1 MSDERIYIIAGGHV
15 DDDFVKKLL
24 CDKNGKKKDDIY
36 LLAVDRGLECLL
48 RLKINPDEVIGDFDS
63 VSDEARIAIGLE
75 PKKKS
80 KKKKDDDNAEKPFVF
95 DVLPYHIRQL
105 DVHKDQTDTEEA
117 VRFAMRYLRGDI
129 VLLGATGT
137 RIDHVLGN
145 VSILGLGVLSGFNI
159 ILMDEYNKIS
169 LVKDEMTI
177 KKKEQFGDFVSII
190 PYTDETYV
198 TLEGFRFNV
207 ENKHMKTNLSLGI
220 SNVIEDD
227 EAKITVN
234 NGVAIVIESRD

>member
-15 DDDFVKKLL
+15 EDEFVKKIL
-24 CDKNGKKKDDIY
+24 CDKKGNKKDGIY

-63 VSDEARIAIGLE
+63 VSDEARMAIGLE
-75 PKKKS
+75 PKNKS
-80 KKKKDDDNAEKPFVF
+80 NKKKDDQEQFVF

-129 VLLGATGT
+129 VILGATGT

-145 VSILGLGVLSGFNI
+145 ISILGLGVLSGFHI
-159 ILMDEYNKIS
+159 SLVDEHNRIS
-169 LVKDEMTI
+169 LVKDEMVIT
-177 KKKEQFGDFVSII
+177 KKEQFGDYVSIV
-190 PYTDETYV
+190 PYTDDTYV
-198 TLEGFRFNV
+198 TLTGFQFNV
-207 ENKHMKTNLSLGI
+207 DNKHMKRNLSLGI
-220 SNVIEDD
+220 SNVIEED
-227 EAKITVN
+227 EAKIVVN

>member
-1 MSDERIYIIAGGHV
+1 MADERIYIIAGGHV
-15 DDDFVKKLL
+15 DDDFVKGLL
-24 CDKNGKKKDDIY
+24 CDKKGNKKDGIY

-63 VSDEARIAIGLE
+63 VSDEARVAIGLE
-75 PKKKS
+75 PRKKL
-80 KKKKDDDNAEKPFVF
+80 KKNDKEEPFVF
-95 DVLPYHIRQL
+95 DILPYHIRQL
-105 DVHKDQTDTEEA
+105 DIHKDQTDTEEA

-145 VSILGLGVLSGFNI
+145 ISILGLGILSGYHI
-159 ILMDEYNKIS
+159 SLMDERNKIS
-169 LVKDEMTI
+169 LVKDEMVIT
-177 KKKEQFGDFVSII
+177 KKDQFGDFVSII
-190 PYTDETYV
+190 PYTDDNYV
-198 TLEGFRFNV
+198 TLTGFQFNV
-207 ENKHMKTNLSLGI
+207 DNKHMKRNLSLGI
-220 SNVIEDD
+220 SNVIVDD

>member
-15 DDDFVKKLL
+15 DDEFVKNLL
-24 CDKNGKKKDDIY
+24 CDKKGNKKEGIY

-75 PKKKS
+75 PRKKAKKK
-80 KKKKDDDNAEKPFVF
+80 AEGEEESFVF

-145 VSILGLGVLSGFNI
+145 VSILGLGVLSGYNI
-159 ILMDEYNKIS
+159 ILMDEHNKVT
-169 LVKDEMTI
+169 LVKDEMII
-177 KKKEQFGDFVSII
+177 KKKEQFGDFVSIV

-198 TLEGFRFNV
+198 TLTGFRFNV
-207 ENKHMKTNLSLGI
+207 EDKHMKTNLSLGI
-220 SNVIEDD
+220 SNVIEED
-227 EAKITVN
+227 EAKIVVN

>member
-1 MSDERIYIIAGGHV
+1 MADEKIYIVAGGHV
-15 DDDFVKKLL
+15 NDDFVKSLL
-24 CDKNGKKKDDIY
+24 CDKKGNKKDGIY

-63 VSDEARIAIGLE
+63 VSDEARMAIGLE

-80 KKKKDDDNAEKPFVF
+80 NKKNDDKEQFVF

-105 DVHKDQTDTEEA
+105 EVHKDKTDTEEA
-117 VRFAMRYLRGDI
+117 VRFAMRYLRGEI
-129 VLLGATGT
+129 ILIGATGT

-145 VSILGLGVLSGFNI
+145 ISILGLGILSGYRI
-159 ILMDEYNKIS
+159 SLMDEHNKVS

-177 KKKEQFGDFVSII
+177 TKEDQFGDYVSIV
-190 PYTDETYV
+190 PYTDDTYV
-198 TLEGFRFNV
+198 TLTGFKFNV
-207 ENKHMKTNLSLGI
+207 DNKHMKRNLSLGI
-220 SNVIEDD
+220 SNEIDED
-227 EAKITVN
+227 EAKIVVN

>member
-1 MSDERIYIIAGGHV
+1 MADERIYIIAGGHV
-15 DDDFVKKLL
+15 DDDFVKGLL
-24 CDKNGKKKDDIY
+24 CDKKGNKKDGVYI
-36 LLAVDRGLECLL
+36 LAVDRGLECLL

-75 PKKKS
+75 PRKKPKKS
-80 KKKKDDDNAEKPFVF
+80 DEESFVF

-117 VRFAMRYLRGDI
+117 IRFAMRYLRGDI

-145 VSILGLGVLSGFNI
+145 ISILGLGILSGYRI
-159 ILMDEYNKIS
+159 ILMDEHNKVS
-169 LVKDEMTI
+169 LVKDEMVI
-177 KKKEQFGDFVSII
+177 KRDEQFGEFVSII
-190 PYTDETYV
+190 PYTDNTYV

-207 ENKHMKTNLSLGI
+207 ENKQMKRNLSLGV
-220 SNVIEDD
+220 SNVIDDD

-234 NGVAIVIESRD
+234 EGVAIVIESRD

>member
-15 DDDFVKKLL
+15 DDEFVKNLL
-24 CDKNGKKKDDIY
+24 CDKKGNKKEGIY

-63 VSDEARIAIGLE
+63 VSDEARMAIGLE
-75 PKKKS
+75 PRKKVKKS
-80 KKKKDDDNAEKPFVF
+80 DDEEPFVF

-145 VSILGLGVLSGFNI
+145 VAILGLGVLSGYNI
-159 ILMDEYNKIS
+159 ILMDEHNKIS
-169 LVKDEMTI
+169 LVKDEMII

-190 PYTDETYV
+190 PYTDDTYV
-198 TLEGFRFNV
+198 TLTGFRFNV
-207 ENKHMKTNLSLGI
+207 ENRHMKTNLSLGI

-227 EAKITVN
+227 EAKIVVN

>member
-1 MSDERIYIIAGGHV
+1 MADERIYIIAGGHV
-15 DDDFVKKLL
+15 DDDFVKSLL
-24 CDKNGKKKDDIY
+24 CDKNGKKKEDLYI
-36 LLAVDRGLECLL
+36 LAVDRGLECLL

-75 PKKKS
+75 PRKKPKA
-80 KKKKDDDNAEKPFVF
+80 KKEDQFVF

-105 DVHKDQTDTEEA
+105 DVHKDKTDTEEA

-145 VSILGLGVLSGFNI
+145 ISILGLGILSGFRI
-159 ILMDEYNKIS
+159 ILMDERNKIS

-177 KKKEQFGDFVSII
+177 TKKDQFGDFVSIV
-190 PYTDETYV
+190 PYTDDTYV
-198 TLEGFRFNV
+198 TLTGFRFNV
-207 ENKHMKTNLSLGI
+207 DNKLMKRNLSLGI
-220 SNVIEDD
+220 SNVVEED
-227 EAKITVN
+227 EAKIVVN

>member
-1 MSDERIYIIAGGHV
+1 MADERIYIIAGGHV
-15 DDDFVKKLL
+15 DDDFVKGLL
-24 CDKNGKKKDDIY
+24 CDKKGNKKDGVY

-63 VSDEARIAIGLE
+63 VSDEARVAIGLE
-75 PKKKS
+75 PRGKVKKK
-80 KKKKDDDNAEKPFVF
+80 EGEEPFVF
-95 DVLPYHIRQL
+95 NVLPYHIRQL

-145 VSILGLGVLSGFNI
+145 ISILGLGILSGYHI
-159 ILMDEYNKIS
+159 ILMDEHNKVT
-169 LVKDEMTI
+169 LVKDEMVI
-177 KKKEQFGDFVSII
+177 KRNEQFGDFVSII
-190 PYTDETYV
+190 PYTDDTYV

-207 ENKHMKTNLSLGI
+207 ENKQMKRNLSLGV
-220 SNVIEDD
+220 SNVIDDD
-227 EAKITVN
+227 EARITVN
-234 NGVAIVIESRD
+234 EGVAIVIESRD

>member
-1 MSDERIYIIAGGHV
+1 MADERIYIIAGGHV
-15 DDDFVKKLL
+15 DDDFVKGLL
-24 CDKNGKKKDDIY
+24 CDKKGNKKDGVY

-63 VSDEARIAIGLE
+63 VSDEARVAIGLE
-75 PKKKS
+75 PRGKVEKK
-80 KKKKDDDNAEKPFVF
+80 EGEEPFVF

-105 DVHKDQTDTEEA
+105 DVHKDQTDSEEA

-145 VSILGLGVLSGFNI
+145 ISILGLGILSGYNI
-159 ILMDEYNKIS
+159 ILMDEHNKVT
-169 LVKDEMTI
+169 LVKDEMVI
-177 KKKEQFGDFVSII
+177 KRNEQFGDFVSII
-190 PYTDETYV
+190 PYTDDTYV

-207 ENKHMKTNLSLGI
+207 ENKQMKRNLSLGV
-220 SNVIEDD
+220 SNVIDDD
-227 EAKITVN
+227 EARITVN
-234 NGVAIVIESRD
+234 EGVAIVIESRD